1 MPSRIA
7 QIDIVPSFKDQRI
20 AHHFVAPSQDTGL
33 WQQGRPNSIREAQQL
48 LTAAEKVIAAQ
59 QERIAQLE
67 NLALTDELTG
77 VLNRR
82 GLMLA
87 LKRELAAAARNPE
100 AQGMLVMVDLDGFKA
115 INDTQGHN
123 AGDAYLQTVAT
134 ALQTEV
140 RPSDVVARLGGDEF
154 AVLLKRIDE
163 PNGLVRLAR
172 MEHSFHTHSLTWQ
185 GKVLPLR
192 ASFGAALYD
201 GLVQPEAVLASAD
214 LRLYAQKSRRR

>member
-7 QIDIVPSFKDQRI
+7 QIDSLPSFKDQRI
-20 AHHFVAPSQDTGL
+20 AHHFAAPLQDTGL

-48 LTAAEKVIAAQ
+48 LSAAEKVIAAQ

-77 VLNRR
+77 LLNRR

-163 PNGLVRLAR
+163 PSGLARLAR

-185 GKVLPLR
+185 GKVLSLR

-214 LRLYAQKSRRR
+214 LRLYAQKSRRK

>member
-1 MPSRIA
+1 MSSRIA
-7 QIDIVPSFKDQRI
+7 QIEVVPSFKDQRI
-20 AHHFVAPSQDTGL
+20 AHHFAAPLQDAGL

-48 LTAAEKVIAAQ
+48 LSAAEKVIAAQ

-77 VLNRR
+77 LLNRR

-87 LKRELAAAARNPE
+87 LKRELAAAARDPE
-100 AQGMLVMVDLDGFKA
+100 AQGMLVMVDLDGFKS

-163 PNGLVRLAR
+163 PKALARLAR

-201 GLVQPEAVLASAD
+201 GMVQPEAVLASAD
-214 LRLYAQKSRRR
+214 LRLYAQKARRR

>member
-1 MPSRIA
+1 M
-7 QIDIVPSFKDQRI
+7 
-20 AHHFVAPSQDTGL
+20 
-33 WQQGRPNSIREAQQL
+33 REAQQL